1 MPGQLFNITAVH
13 HSSTAPPPYFTQVGE
28 DRRMSAHI
36 DPEILDNPRSD
47 RVRRIAGLSARS
59 ARQKQGLFLAEGPQ
73 PVREAL
79 TVWLRQWEQ
88 EQGEQPFP
96 ELDAL
101 FFDPAGL
108 ERHPDV
114 LALLDRV
121 RGVLFNPEINLPS
134 QARIF
139 LREAT
144 PEVLRAMGDAE
155 TTQGM
160 IAVCR
165 IPKKAAQI
173 EALDAVLT
181 QLPEK
186 NALVASMLRLQD
198 PGNAGTIIRT
208 ADAAGAGAVVLTPG
222 AVDVWSPKVV
232 RSAAGSHFHLPIF
245 TGIEAA
251 DLVDTAR
258 ARGFQVLAADG
269 RGETPLAK
277 VPNPGAP
284 TLWLLGHEAH
294 GLTHAER
301 ELADHR
307 VAIPLFGAAESLN
320 VGTAATVCLYS
331 TAMAQHADT
340 EAVGSA
346 GSPKSADAADVG
358 SSTESAEMSAAHI
371 LSAGPSSTSA

>member
-1 MPGQLFNITAVH
+1 
-13 HSSTAPPPYFTQVGE
+13 
-28 DRRMSAHI
+28 MSQQI
-36 DPEILDNPRSD
+36 DPELVDNPRSD
-47 RVRRIAGLSARS
+47 RVRRVAGLASRS
-59 ARQKQGLFLAEGPQ
+59 ARTKQGLFLAEGPQ

-88 EQGEQPFP
+88 EQGAQPFP

-101 FFDPAGL
+101 FFDPVAL
-108 ERHPDV
+108 EKHPDV

-121 RGVLFNPEINLPS
+121 RGVLFNPEIKLPS

-144 PEVLRAMGDAE
+144 PEVLRHMGDAE
-155 TTQGM
+155 TSQGM
-160 IAVCR
+160 LAVCR
-165 IPKKAAQI
+165 IPTAASQLT
-173 EALDAVLT
+173 ALDAAL
-181 QLPEK
+181 EK
-186 NALVASMLRLQD
+186 LSQGQGPALLAGMLRLQD

-208 ADAAGAGAVVLTPG
+208 ADAAGAGAVVLSPG
-222 AVDVWSPKVV
+222 TVDPWSPKVV
-232 RSAAGSHFHLPIF
+232 RSAAGSHFHLPLF

-251 DLVDTAR
+251 DLVEAAR

-269 RGETPLAK
+269 RGETQLTELAS
-277 VPNPGAP
+277 PAAS

-320 VGTAATVCLYS
+320 VATAATVCMYS
-331 TAMAQHADT
+331 TAMAQHQGNAASAPPAA
-340 EAVGSA
+340 EAPGAAASA
-346 GSPKSADAADVG
+346 ETPVVPAPDAG
-358 SSTESAEMSAAHI
+358 QGRTES
-371 LSAGPSSTSA
+371 

>member
-1 MPGQLFNITAVH
+1 
-13 HSSTAPPPYFTQVGE
+13 
-28 DRRMSAHI
+28 MSAHI

-165 IPKKAAQI
+165 IPQKSAQI
-173 EALDAVLT
+173 EALDAVLA
-181 QLPEK
+181 QLPES

-277 VPNPGAP
+277 VANPGAP

-331 TAMAQHADT
+331 TAMAQHAAAEGGT
-340 EAVGSA
+340 EPAAAEGGTEPA
-346 GSPKSADAADVG
+346 AAADAG